1 MNRRSNLMPSPLPA
15 ILFAVRP
22 AEIRFEV
29 RPVKI
34 RKPSFLMLRSTSV
47 RRRELKLM
55 CVCPPACFRFRAFCS
70 HSIKILA
77 IPQTL
82 PDTTAKIVRSMFLSS
97 LMAKPNPGNAERAES
112 CDPALS
118 AMIRGKMMSDF
129 EISVAERLPQP

>member
-1 MNRRSNLMPSPLPA
+1 MNRRSSLMPSPMPA
-15 ILFAVRP
+15 ILFAVRS

-55 CVCPPACFRFRAFCS
+55 YVCPPACFRFRGFCS
-70 HSIKILA
+70 HSNKILA

-82 PDTTAKIVRSMFLSS
+82 PDTTAGSARILFLSS
-97 LMAKPNPGNAERAES
+97 FDGKAKTRKCRESRILRSCSLCYDKGENDER
-112 CDPALS
+112 
-118 AMIRGKMMSDF
+118 F
-129 EISVAERLPQP
+129 EISAAERLPQP